1 MRLAPFSILTAIL
14 SVSVSRFRFNS
25 FLCCLQV
32 FTTVGTEDIKNF
44 LLQRFPQL
52 KPENILNSRSSS
64 FEPEIMKLTGGRG
77 VNMVLNSLAGD
88 KLQASVRTLAKHGR
102 FLEIGKFDLSNN
114 TALGMS
120 DQGFSQNSWS
130 DE

>member
-1 MRLAPFSILTAIL
+1 MS
-14 SVSVSRFRFNS
+14 
-25 FLCCLQV
+25 QV
-32 FTTVGTEDIKNF
+32 FTTVGTEDKKNF

-64 FEPEIMKLTGGRG
+64 FESEIMKLTGGRG
-77 VNMVLNSLAGD
+77 VNIVLNSLAGD

-120 DQGFSQNSWS
+120 DQGFSLNPWS